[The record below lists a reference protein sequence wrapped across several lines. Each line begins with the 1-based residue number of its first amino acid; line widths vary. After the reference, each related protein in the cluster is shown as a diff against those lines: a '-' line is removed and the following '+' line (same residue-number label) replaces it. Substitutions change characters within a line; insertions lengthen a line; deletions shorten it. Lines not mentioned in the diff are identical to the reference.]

1 MSPSAILE
9 AEERIVE
16 PTLTRQQDFTPFRG
30 ELHPMAILELEL
42 SEKTREQQR
51 ILPPGAGGP
60 HGAPYKILR
69 TQVVKRLEQL
79 QANTLAILSPLS
91 GAGKT
96 LTAINLAIALAAE
109 RERHVLLV
117 DLDLRNPSVASQL
130 GFVPQV
136 GIEDCLQSD
145 RPLQDAMVS
154 FQRYERLTVL
164 PARSRLEQSSE
175 LLAEQHTIDTLGA
188 FRGQH
193 PNPVVVVD
201 MPPVLEADDALLFSR
216 HVQAGLM
223 VAHEG
228 MTLRE
233 DLTRAIGVLQQLS
246 IIGTVLNGS
255 REPLRTAY

>member
-1 MSPSAILE
+1 MESILTPR
-9 AEERIVE
+9 EE
-16 PTLTRQQDFTPFRG
+16 FTPFRG
-30 ELHPMAILELEL
+30 ELHPLDMLELEL
-42 SEKTREQQR
+42 AEKTREQQR

-60 HGAPYKILR
+60 HGAPYKMLR

-79 QANTLAILSPLS
+79 HANTLAILSPLA

-109 RERHVLLV
+109 RDRHVLLV

-130 GFVPQV
+130 GFAPQV
-136 GIEDCLQSD
+136 GIDDCLLAN

-154 FQRYERLTVL
+154 FHRYERLTVL
-164 PARSRLEQSSE
+164 PGRNRLEQSSE
-175 LLAEQHTIDTLGA
+175 LLAEQRTIDTLGA

-228 MTLRE
+228 LTLRE
-233 DLTRAIGVLQQLS
+233 DLTRAIALLQQLS

-255 REPLRTAY
+255 RERLRTAY